1 MTTDTA
7 PIRSE
12 ERFDEEAVTRHL
24 RSHLPELV
32 RDHPIH
38 YEQFPGGK
46 ANLTYLASAGDTE
59 LVVRRP
65 PLGPVA
71 PGSHDMA
78 REYRVLSVL
87 HRAYPAAPRAY
98 LYCDDPAVMDK
109 PFVVMERRRGFVVR
123 DRWPTELDPS
133 AGFRAGVAANL
144 VDRLAALHMVDYS
157 ALGLGDLGKPEGFAG
172 RQVKGWTD
180 RWERART
187 DPVPEMDE
195 LALALGERIPLPQ
208 GAVLL
213 HNDFKLDNTML
224 DVTGSVVAVMDWD
237 MATLGDPLIDLGTTL
252 AYWGGTGGVMD
263 LVAADAV
270 ALGEVMEHRQVAD
283 RYAQRTGLDL
293 GDLAWYRALGTYRI
307 AVIVQQIYVR
317 FLRGQTTDPRFAGLG
332 AVVAPLARS
341 GLDLVSGSSQ

>member
-32 RDHPIH
+32 GDHPIR
-38 YEQFPGGK
+38 YAQFPGGK

-59 LVVRRP
+59 LVLRRP

-71 PGSHDMA
+71 PGSHDMG

-87 HRAYPAAPRAY
+87 HQAYPAAPRAY

-123 DRWPTELDPS
+123 EAWPTALD
-133 AGFRAGVAANL
+133 ATVGFRTVVAANL
-144 VDRLAALHMVDYS
+144 VDGLADLHMVDYD
-157 ALGLGDLGKPEGFAG
+157 ALGLGDLGKPDGFAA
-172 RQVKGWTD
+172 RQVKGWSD
-180 RWERART
+180 RWERARI

-195 LALALGERIPLPQ
+195 LAIALGARIPRPQ
-208 GAVLL
+208 ATVLL
-213 HNDFKLDNTML
+213 HNDYKLDNTML
-224 DVTGSVVAVMDWD
+224 DATGAVVAVMDWD

-252 AYWGGTGGVMD
+252 SYWGGTGGVMD
-263 LVAADAV
+263 VVAADAV
-270 ALGEVMEHRQVAD
+270 ALGEVMDHRAVAE

-293 GDLAWYRALGTYRI
+293 SDLAWYRALGTFRI

-317 FLRGQTTDPRFAGLG
+317 FVRGQTSDPRFAGLG

-341 GLDLVSGSSQ
+341 GLDLV